1 MEHGP
6 SPTKSELASVSLLEK
21 VVLFSIEL
29 HLPHLGEGG
38 SEGGSLTVTQ
48 AAIGP
53 GAALISMPTSESGDR
68 QLWTWAMS
76 GLLACPDF
84 QQGTWLMFHFFLSN
98 LTQISLVAKL
108 NLEADGRGNSR
119 KCPSSLAKLTQSKA
133 TTGYMNVC
141 IYLHDAFICVAL
153 RSLFVWL
160 QSPGAALWSSQ
171 GRAYHS
177 HFNGKCTEV
186 SGKWSDLGHKIL
198 VEEQ

>member
-68 QLWTWAMS
+68 QL
-76 GLLACPDF
+76 
-84 QQGTWLMFHFFLSN
+84 
-98 LTQISLVAKL
+98 
-108 NLEADGRGNSR
+108 
-119 KCPSSLAKLTQSKA
+119 
-133 TTGYMNVC
+133 
-141 IYLHDAFICVAL
+141 
-153 RSLFVWL
+153 
-160 QSPGAALWSSQ
+160 
-171 GRAYHS
+171 
-177 HFNGKCTEV
+177 
-186 SGKWSDLGHKIL
+186 
-198 VEEQ
+198 